1 MNTKNIIIIGLLY
14 LFVQQPLNAQ
24 NMSNINIKQL
34 NKNEVI
40 NLLHTKEPVLND
52 TLSDRLFAK
61 VYTLNNG
68 EILLVRED
76 GKGGLWQSIEEFNR
90 FQNPDNEKI
99 SIFNLE
105 NWLQKN
111 SNLEVMTMEARKLL
125 SDISGKNIDYSA
137 QSLKAVSKIKIKDIV
152 VQKDIFYAI
161 VLYTCGYYV
170 HHYGGRLAIGLRQ
183 DEVTYEPIV
192 VGENNKTY
200 TPYWEWM
207 KNVGEHSSIS
217 LQESI
222 GLEHIKYNLHKD

>member
-1 MNTKNIIIIGLLY
+1 MDTKITIILGLLC
-14 LFVQQPLNAQ
+14 LFVQKPLNSQ
-24 NMSNINIKQL
+24 NMSNMNIKQL
-34 NKNEVI
+34 NKYEVT
-40 NLLHTKEPVLND
+40 NLLQAKEPVLND

-76 GKGGLWQSIEEFNR
+76 GKGGLWQSIEEFVR

-105 NWLQKN
+105 SWLEKN
-111 SNLEVMTMEARKLL
+111 SNLELMTMEACNLL
-125 SDISGKNIDYSA
+125 SDISGKKIDYSA
-137 QSLKAVSKIKIKDIV
+137 KSLKAVSKIKIKDIV

-170 HHYGGRLAIGLRQ
+170 HHYGGKLAIGLRQ

-192 VGENNKTY
+192 VGTNNKTY

-207 KNVGEHSSIS
+207 KNVGERSNINLQKSI
-217 LQESI
+217 E
-222 GLEHIKYNLHKD
+222 LEHYKYNLNEY

>member
-1 MNTKNIIIIGLLY
+1 M
-14 LFVQQPLNAQ
+14 
-24 NMSNINIKQL
+24 NIKQL
-34 NKNEVI
+34 NKYEVT
-40 NLLHTKEPVLND
+40 NLLQAKEPVLND

-76 GKGGLWQSIEEFNR
+76 GKGGLWQSIEEFVR

-105 NWLQKN
+105 SWLEKN
-111 SNLEVMTMEARKLL
+111 SNLELMTMEACNLL
-125 SDISGKNIDYSA
+125 SDISGKKIDYSA
-137 QSLKAVSKIKIKDIV
+137 KSLKAVSKIKIKDIV

-170 HHYGGRLAIGLRQ
+170 HHYGGKLAIGLRQ

-192 VGENNKTY
+192 VGTNNKTY

-207 KNVGEHSSIS
+207 KNVGERSNINLQKSI
-217 LQESI
+217 E
-222 GLEHIKYNLHKD
+222 LEHYKYNLNEY